1 MLKNAS
7 ADERAY
13 VCFGS
18 KPDTCSAQADVRYV
32 PIADIASATIMTM
45 KSAGMTIGEIQS
57 CSKPTHE
64 QQDDD
69 ND

>member
-1 MLKNAS
+1 MSDLAPK
-7 ADERAY
+7 ADM
-13 VCFGS
+13 
-18 KPDTCSAQADVRYV
+18 CSAMRDVRYV

-45 KSAGMTIGEIQS
+45 KSAGMTIGEIQG